1 MDKKLIA
8 KNAAKLVGSLIL
20 AGISAKGLC
29 DDVARIN
36 RCTYEL
42 DKELRK
48 SKKEA

>member
-1 MDKKLIA
+1 MDKKSII
-8 KNAAKLVGSLIL
+8 KTVAKLVGTTLL
-20 AGISAKGLC
+20 AGWSAKGLC

>member
-8 KNAAKLVGSLIL
+8 KNVGKLVVSVFL
-20 AGISAKGLC
+20 AGMSAKGLC